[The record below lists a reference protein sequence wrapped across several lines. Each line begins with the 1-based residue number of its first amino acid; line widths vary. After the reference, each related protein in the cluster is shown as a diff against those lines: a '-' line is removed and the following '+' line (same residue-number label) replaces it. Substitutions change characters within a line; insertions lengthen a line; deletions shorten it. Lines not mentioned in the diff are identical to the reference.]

1 MLRAMI
7 VALLSSPACADHD
20 PGPGHPE
27 CPARLQ
33 AALDALGGAEFAPLR
48 RLDAAAATSAQ
59 LERAHSPRYVRR
71 ILSILPE
78 VGDAVRLD
86 PDTVMSRG
94 SAEAARRAAG
104 AACAAVDAVMGG
116 TAGAA
121 FAAIRPPGH
130 HAEPAQAMGFCLFGS
145 AAVAAFHARDRW
157 GLRRIAI
164 ADFDVHHGN
173 GTQAIM
179 QSDPDLFFASSHQSP
194 CFPGTGAASE
204 RGVAGNVANLPLA
217 PGTGGAGFRAGWTER
232 LLPAL
237 DRFAPELLI
246 VSAGFDA
253 HRDDPLAQLELDE
266 DDFVWITE
274 RLQALAARHCG
285 GRLVSLLEGGYDLP
299 ALGRCVAA
307 HVRTLMRT
315 AAASDV

>member
-1 MLRAMI
+1 MLGAMT
-7 VALLSSPACADHD
+7 VALLTHPACADHD

-33 AALDALGGAEFAPLR
+33 AALDALEAPEFAALR
-48 RLDAAAATSAQ
+48 RLDAAAATLPQ
-59 LERAHSPRYVRR
+59 LERAHAPDYVRR

-78 VGDAVRLD
+78 AGAAVRLD

-94 SAEAARRAAG
+94 SAAAASHAAG
-104 AACAAVDAVMGG
+104 AACAAVDAVMDGS
-116 TAGAA
+116 AAAA

-145 AAVAAFHARDRW
+145 AAIAALHARARW

-173 GTQAIM
+173 GTQAIV
-179 QSDPDLFFASSHQSP
+179 QSDPELFFASSHQWP
-194 CFPGTGAASE
+194 CYPGTGGASE
-204 RGVAGNVANLPLA
+204 RGVADNIANRPLP
-217 PGTGGAGFRAGWTER
+217 PGTGGAGFRAAWTDH

-237 DRFAPELLI
+237 DRHAPELLI

-266 DDFVWITE
+266 ADFVWITE
-274 RLQALAARHCG
+274 RLAALAARHCS

-299 ALGRCVAA
+299 ALGRSVAA
-307 HVRTLMRT
+307 HVRALMQT
-315 AAASDV
+315 SSGPV